1 MTSSSSNFLD
11 VDKHIFLRADLVVRL
26 ATLLKK
32 TLWQRCFPVNFVK
45 FLRTPL
51 DDCFLTCFILIQ
63 FQDFTDVTNDEHKEN
78 NVESGNKS
86 DDNKFI
92 SFDEFR
98 KIFYHTFLRSDA
110 EAQKLVISGRKDIDQ
125 EDKDLI
131 SVDQDDSVDKAKLEE
146 DNKIKLDSKDK
157 SITELYDE
165 LKEETKREKE
175 KLDQEKMIDDLKN
188 EVDNKVAKEE
198 AIEAKKKELVSLLN
212 DVTNSNNF
220 KYEDG
225 KIALN
230 EIKHDDDGDFESLL
244 ANTHDITENSAD
256 KTSKKDRMEKIFLD
270 AFKEFQ
276 EEETAKKKKENED
289 AKRKERLQ
297 TLLEGFVE
305 VLKNPVKK
313 SPSEK
318 ADKGISEEKTKK
330 SYKSEREKSE
340 EELLKALEGFNL

>member
-1 MTSSSSNFLD
+1 M
-11 VDKHIFLRADLVVRL
+11 
-26 ATLLKK
+26 
-32 TLWQRCFPVNFVK
+32 
-45 FLRTPL
+45 
-51 DDCFLTCFILIQ
+51 IQ
-63 FQDFTDVTNDEHKEN
+63 FQDFTDVKDDEHKEN
-78 NVESGNKS
+78 NVES
-86 DDNKFI
+86 DDENDDKKFV
-92 SFDEFR
+92 SFDEFE

-110 EAQKLVISGRKDIDQ
+110 DAQKLVLSGRKDVDK

-131 SVDQDDSVDKAKLEE
+131 SNDQHDSVDKAKVEE
-146 DNKIKLDSKDK
+146 DNKINLNSKEK

-175 KLDQEKMIDDLKN
+175 KLDEEKMIDDLKN
-188 EVDNKVAKEE
+188 EVDNEVAKEE
-198 AIEAKKKELVSLLN
+198 AIEAKKRELVSLLN
-212 DVTNSNNF
+212 DVTNSNDF

-230 EIKHDDDGDFESLL
+230 EIKHNDDGDFESLL
-244 ANTHDITENSAD
+244 AETHDIKENAAD
-256 KTSKKDRMEKIFLD
+256 ETSKKDRMEKIFLD

-305 VLKNPVKK
+305 VLKKPVKK
-313 SPSEK
+313 SQSEK
-318 ADKGISEEKTKK
+318 ADKDISEGKTKK